1 MVLVVLPIPI
11 ILLSFSDIFTA
22 SQGDIEKEHWLL
34 IGCVGAMWVVHVMQI
49 WFNPD
54 IHSIEKVEEEEDDH
68 NE

>member
-1 MVLVVLPIPI
+1 
-11 ILLSFSDIFTA
+11 
-22 SQGDIEKEHWLL
+22 
-34 IGCVGAMWVVHVMQI
+34 MWVVHVMQI